1 MISLDEL
8 GKHNKKEDCW
18 IAVEGQVYNVTNFL
32 ESHPGGPS
40 VILKVAGT
48 DATKHFLKFHPTSV
62 TRLLDDSEKLGPLD
76 GPTAQEEELSPED
89 KQLVANSNAK
99 PSLGEIYNLYDFEE
113 VARHTLN
120 RTGWYYYSSG
130 ADDEMTLREN
140 HRAYQR
146 IWFRPRILIDVA
158 NVDFSTKFFGT
169 DNKAPFYITAT
180 ALAKLG
186 HPEGETALTKAAHRA
201 GITQMLSTL
210 SSCSIDEVA
219 AVAQPHQPI
228 WMQVYVNADR
238 KVTANFIRHAEG
250 LGVRGFFVTV
260 DAPQL
265 GRREKD
271 MRSKYDEDLAD
282 VQGEGGEADRS
293 QGAARAISSFIDPG
307 LSWKD
312 VPFLRSLTKKPLV
325 LKGVQRWEDA
335 VRAAELGLD
344 GVVLSNHG
352 GRQLDFA
359 RSGIEVLA
367 EVMPELKKRGLHIE
381 VYVDG
386 GIRRGTDIVKA
397 LCLGAKG
404 VGIGRPFLY
413 ALSTYGEEGVIRA
426 INLLKD
432 EIEMNMRLIG
442 AQKVSDL
449 NPSFVDTRNLSIH
462 DSNPVDFA
470 YEGVYERLSKPAFK
484 NKL

>member
-8 GKHNKKEDCW
+8 GKHKQENDCW
-18 IAVEGQVYNVTNFL
+18 IAVDGQVYNVTNFL
-32 ESHPGGPS
+32 DRHPGGPN

-48 DATKHFLKFHPTSV
+48 DATKQFLKFHPTSV
-62 TRLLDDSEKLGPLD
+62 TRLLEESEKLGSLD
-76 GPTAQEEELSPED
+76 APAAEQEELSPEEQ
-89 KQLVANSNAK
+89 QLVANSESK

-113 VARHTLN
+113 IARHTLN

-146 IWFRPRILIDVA
+146 IWFRPRILVDVA
-158 NVDFSTKFFGT
+158 KIDFSSNFFGKYT
-169 DNKAPFYITAT
+169 AAPFYITAT

-186 HPEGETALTKAAHRA
+186 HPEGETILTKAAHRT

-219 AVAQPHQPI
+219 AAASPGQPLWQ
-228 WMQVYVNADR
+228 QVYVNADR
-238 KVTANFIRHAEG
+238 KVTADFIRHSES
-250 LGVRGFFVTV
+250 LGVCGFFVTV

-271 MRSKYDEDLAD
+271 MRSKYDADLAD
-282 VQGEGGEADRS
+282 VQGEGEADRS
-293 QGAARAISSFIDPG
+293 QGAARAISSFIDPS

-312 VPFLRSLTKKPLV
+312 IPFLRATTKKPLV
-325 LKGVQRWEDA
+325 IKGVQRWEDA
-335 VRAAELGLD
+335 VKAAEVGLD

-359 RSGIEVLA
+359 RSSIEVLA
-367 EVMPELKKRGLHIE
+367 EVMTELKKRNLEIE
-381 VYVDG
+381 VYIDG

-413 ALSTYGEEGVIRA
+413 ALSTYGEEGVVKA

-432 EIEMNMRLIG
+432 EIEMNMRLLG
-442 AQKVSDL
+442 AQKITDL
-449 NPSFVDTRNLSIH
+449 DRSLVDTRNLSIH
-462 DSNPVDFA
+462 DSNPADFA
-470 YEGVYERLSKPAFK
+470 YEGVYERLSKATLK